1 MKIIIKILLLVV
13 IGLAYFPTT
22 YAEDFL
28 LAPETVVDEVV
39 AVQKI
44 PLALSSPR
52 ATMQTFISAMEAVSE
67 GNKQQLV
74 QAISTLDLSEFSE
87 LIHDARGKELATILS
102 SVIERSKKVD
112 LDSIDISA
120 EESNYVFGRYSQGTV
135 EIAKQ
140 TDGSWLFSSTTLAT
154 LPDVLEG
161 LLDVPAKQGAVDP
174 QEKLPFYIKLRS
186 MVPESLKGGFL
197 LEYWQWLG
205 IFLIIIVGSLADK
218 IVAWFLSKN
227 VIRWK
232 KKNYGFNTLAND
244 VLRPLGLM
252 AMALIWWS
260 GLSLLGLPDAALIIL
275 SLAVKLLVS
284 LSGIWSAFRLVDVL
298 QALLMKKAHGT
309 ANRFDDLL
317 VPMISKSLKV
327 FVVIIG
333 IIFVADNL
341 NVDVT
346 SLLAG
351 LGLGGLAFA
360 LAAKDLLGNFF
371 GSITV
376 LLDRPFHI
384 GDWVVVGD
392 VEGSVERVGFRT
404 TQIRTFYNSVI
415 TLPNSVLTNHTID
428 NMGARR
434 YRRMRTMLGLTYDTS
449 PEKIDA
455 FCEGIRTLVQMHPYM
470 RKDYYQIYFN
480 QFSAASLDILVY
492 VFWETPDWNTELRER
507 HRFLVDILRLAKQ
520 LEVEFAYP
528 TQTIHLK
535 QSGDPVAESIN
546 AESFEPAMTEL
557 DAKAMGFREAESI
570 VDATLGRGVKPAP
583 VIFPSK

>member
-1 MKIIIKILLLVV
+1 MKRLINIFLVMV
-13 IGLAYFPTT
+13 TAM
-22 YAEDFL
+22 FL
-28 LAPETVVDEVV
+28 LPISYADENVVTDLAAAEVRIIQDV
-39 AVQKI
+39 
-44 PLALSSPR
+44 PLGLSNPR
-52 ATMQTFISAMEAVSE
+52 ATMQTFKTTMKAVSE
-67 GNKQQLV
+67 GSKRKIE
-74 QAISTLDLSEFSE
+74 QAISTLDLSEFSS
-87 LIHDARGKELATILS
+87 LIQQTRGRELAHTLA

-112 LDSIDISA
+112 FDAIPIDPT
-120 EESNYVFGRYSQGTV
+120 EGRYVFGRYSQGTV

-140 TDGSWLFSSTTLAT
+140 ADGRWLFSSATLAT
-154 LPDVLEG
+154 LPEVLEG
-161 LLDVPAKQGAVDP
+161 LLDVPAKHGASDP
-174 QEKLPFYIKLRS
+174 QKTIPLHIRIRS
-186 MVPESLKGGFL
+186 VIPDILKGGYL
-197 LEYWQWLG
+197 LGHWQWLG
-205 IFLIIIVGSLADK
+205 IFLVIVLGSIADK
-218 IVAWFLSKN
+218 VVAWLLARN

-232 KKNYGFNTLAND
+232 RKHSGFQDLENS

-252 AMALIWWS
+252 AMALIWWV
-260 GLSLLGLPDAALIIL
+260 GLGTLGLPDTALIIL
-275 SLAVKLLVS
+275 SIAVKLLVS
-284 LSGIWSAFRLVDVL
+284 LSGVWSAFRLVDVVY
-298 QALLMKKAHGT
+298 ALLMNKARGT

-360 LAAKDLLGNFF
+360 LAARDLLGNFF

-415 TLPNSVLTNHTID
+415 TLPNSMLTNTTID

-434 YRRMRTMLGLTYDTS
+434 FRRMRTMLGLTYDTP

-455 FCEGIRTLVQMHPYM
+455 FCEGIRTLISLHPYM
-470 RKDYYQIYFN
+470 RKDYYQVYFN
-480 QFSAASLDILVY
+480 EYNSASLDILVY
-492 VFWETPDWNTELRER
+492 VFWATPDWNTELRER
-507 HRFLVDILRLAKQ
+507 HRFLLDILRLAKQ
-520 LEVEFAYP
+520 LGVEFAYP
-528 TQTIHLK
+528 TQTLHLK
-535 QSGDPVAESIN
+535 QNTEQVTAATELFKASMTEEESLAMGKKEAEAIFDVTLGKGVIPDPVQ
-546 AESFEPAMTEL
+546 
-557 DAKAMGFREAESI
+557 FR
-570 VDATLGRGVKPAP
+570 R
-583 VIFPSK
+583 